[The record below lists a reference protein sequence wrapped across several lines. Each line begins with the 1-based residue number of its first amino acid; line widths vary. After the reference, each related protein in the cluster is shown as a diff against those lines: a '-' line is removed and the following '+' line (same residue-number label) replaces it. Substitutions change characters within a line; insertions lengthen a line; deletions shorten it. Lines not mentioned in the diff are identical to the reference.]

1 MTILFRKSLVSKKD
15 NRVNFQSALSL
26 TLAAVLNSACL
37 IESPVFAADE
47 AQQSNTEESNI
58 TLRDVADSAGLKR
71 NGADTLRVSFKD
83 EDKTA
88 FLEGLKGEKVIWRKP
103 FTLPLEINPAKTD
116 VMCAKG
122 KLVIL
127 SQYPFSA
134 RFANLT
140 YTFDGN
146 ALKLVETS
154 QGDPSQDIVERLIKL
169 SATGSRTAFDA
180 YVGNEHAM
188 FYPGSYVTMGNVERI
203 LKGGHKS
210 ANASGAS
217 GKNEAALD
225 RLAITL
231 EAAAYLIGLSESYAD
246 DKEEPANWIDAFT
259 NTSINVDAKIWA
271 PVVNDYGF
279 YLQRCGRQKEAIV
292 AFQAVI
298 KALPGRTCAYLNLA
312 DSLYDSKSPKSARAN
327 YLTYREQMEKNG
339 KSGSVPARVLE
350 RSK

>member
-1 MTILFRKSLVSKKD
+1 M
-15 NRVNFQSALSL
+15 AL
-26 TLAAVLNSACL
+26 APA
-37 IESPVFAADE
+37 FAADE
-47 AQQSNTEESNI
+47 AQKTTEESNI

-71 NGADTLRVSFKD
+71 NGADALRVSFMD
-83 EDKTA
+83 ENKTA
-88 FLEGLKGEKVIWRKP
+88 YLEGLKGENVIWRKP

-146 ALKLVETS
+146 ALKLVSTN
-154 QGDPSQDIVERLIKL
+154 QGDPSQDIVERLVKL
-169 SATGSRTAFDA
+169 SSSGSRAAFDV
-180 YVGNEHAM
+180 YVGEEHAM
-188 FYPGSYVTMGNVERI
+188 FYPGSYVTMGNIERI
-203 LKGGHKS
+203 LQAGNKS
-210 ANASGAS
+210 AIASGAT
-217 GKNEAALD
+217 GKNDAALE

-231 EAAAYLIGLSESYAD
+231 DAASYLIGLSESYAD

-259 NTSINVDAKIWA
+259 STSISLDAKIWA

-279 YLQRCGRQKEAIV
+279 YLQRCGRHKEAIV

-298 KALPGRTCAYLNLA
+298 KALPDRTCAYLNLA
-312 DSLYDSKSPKSARAN
+312 DSLYDSKSPKSARTN

-350 RSK
+350 RIK